1 MAEWWQTFFE
11 GVALDM
17 WRAAVRPEQN
27 SADADRIESL
37 LELPQGARMLDAP
50 CGFGRV
56 ALELAQRGYRVS
68 GVDIA
73 APYVAEAQTR
83 ARELGVQAEFQVGD
97 VRRLPWEN
105 AFDGVFC
112 TGNSFAYFDDAGNQ
126 SFLRSAAQALS
137 PGGKLLLECPMVAE
151 SILSRVQ
158 MNAWY
163 QIGEIYTL
171 AKRDYD
177 PLTGRLQVEYTFI
190 VDGKFDRRTASYR
203 IYTCRQ
209 IIEMVQAA
217 GLEVVGTWGAKDRTP
232 FTLSS
237 GELLL
242 VARKP

>member
-17 WRAAVRPEQN
+17 WRMAVRPEQTR
-27 SADADRIESL
+27 ADADRIEKL
-37 LELPQGARMLDAP
+37 LELPQRARILDAP

-56 ALELAQRGYRVS
+56 ALELAQRGYQAA
-68 GVDIA
+68 GIDIA
-73 APYVAEAQTR
+73 PPYVEEAQTR
-83 ARELGVQAEFQVGD
+83 ARELGVSAEFHVGD
-97 VRRLPWEN
+97 VRDMPWRD
-105 AFDGVFC
+105 AFDGIFC
-112 TGNSFAYFDDAGNQ
+112 TGNSFAYFEDAGNDR
-126 SFLRSAAQALS
+126 FVRSIARALS

-171 AKRDYD
+171 AKREYD
-177 PLTGRLQVEYTFI
+177 ALTGRLQVEYTFI
-190 VDGKFDRRTASYR
+190 VGGKFDRRTASYR

-209 IIEMVQAA
+209 IVEMVQAA
-217 GLEVVGTWGAKDRTP
+217 GLEVIGAWGSADRTP

-242 VARKP
+242 LARKP